1 MSIETSNFKS
11 PEGEAKSFAAYQA
24 TLDCWPVAY
33 EELEAATRF
42 GATHVIV
49 SGRADAMPI
58 VLLHG
63 QDSSATS
70 WIYNVADLSRDFCC
84 YAVDTIGD
92 LGKSKPTSL
101 PASRKDYADWL
112 SDVLDALQAETAD
125 MMGLSYGGFLAV
137 NLALAQPKRV
147 RRMGLLAPGI
157 TNFGSMTLQWANYGL
172 PMMVHPSRTTIRRFI
187 NGASTKGYVQDDPVY
202 EQMIVGMTQLRH
214 ASFLRPVFEDQEFS
228 HISAPTLLLIGDHE
242 IMYEPRKAVQRARQ
256 LIPNLQAELVAGAG
270 HMLNSDQ
277 PEIVNK
283 RILQFLQQA
292 VCESK
297 GPA

>member
-1 MSIETSNFKS
+1 MSAETSVFKS
-11 PEGEAKSFAAYQA
+11 PEGEAKSLAAYQA

-33 EELEAATRF
+33 EELDVATRF

-49 SGRADAMPI
+49 SGRAGAMSI

-70 WIYNVADLSRDFCC
+70 WIYNVADLSRHFRC
-84 YAVDTIGD
+84 YAVDTVGD
-92 LGKSKPTSL
+92 LGRSKPSSL

-112 SDVLDALQAETAD
+112 SDVLDALQLETAD
-125 MMGLSYGGFLAV
+125 VMGLSYGGFLAA

-147 RRMGLLAPGI
+147 RRMVLLAPGI
-157 TNFGSMTLQWANYGL
+157 TNFGPMTLQWANYGL
-172 PMMVHPSRTTIRRFI
+172 PMMMHPSRTTIRRFI
-187 NGASTKGYVQDDPVY
+187 NGASTKGYSEDDPVH

-228 HISAPTLLLIGDHE
+228 QISAPTLLLIGDRE
-242 IMYEPRKAVQRARQ
+242 IEYEPRNAVQRARK

-270 HMLNSDQ
+270 HILNSDQ

-283 RILQFLQQA
+283 RILEFLQQD
-292 VCESK
+292 VHEYKSS
-297 GPA
+297 G